1 MPLSSRTPPT
11 SSGAGAT
18 VLSKPATVFFRDTP
32 LQQWEDVGSPRT
44 EDAEAEYNRRII
56 SNLQRARDVPVLQKL
71 HLDRP
76 TDKTQTTLEEKLLQ
90 GERIVKRLGSSVKE
104 ASVDMVM
111 QTLAM
116 TKVGFKGL
124 ATGITKDEVKSF
136 ASGALSEMADRMHY
150 YSWKGTQDFQG
161 TGPTRIMSQISSGL
175 RGKVEPEPT
184 LGGLLGGKRRE
195 EAFKMA
201 AASAE
206 EKLKVWSDAVDGPN
220 KGLVTSVAKGLGSTA
235 PSFVV
240 GLGAMSLGK
249 NLLSVT
255 PNIARWLGGS
265 FYAYLEATSQAGG
278 VHREAK

>member
-32 LQQWEDVGSPRT
+32 LQQGEDVGSPRA

-56 SNLQRARDVPVLQKL
+56 SNLQRARDVPALQKR

-111 QTLAM
+111 QPLAM
-116 TKVGFKGL
+116 TKVGLKGL
-124 ATGITKDEVKSF
+124 ATGISKNEVKSF

-150 YSWKGTQDFQG
+150 YSWKGTQDFQRA
-161 TGPTRIMSQISSGL
+161 GPMRLSSQISAAL
-175 RGKVEPEPT
+175 RGKTEPDPSV
-184 LGGLLGGKRRE
+184 GSLLGGKQRE
-195 EAFKMA
+195 EALKMA
-201 AASAE
+201 ATSAE
-206 EKLKVWSDAVDGPN
+206 KKLRMWEEMVAPEDR
-220 KGLVTSVAKGLGSTA
+220 GL
-235 PSFVV
+235 
-240 GLGAMSLGK
+240 
-249 NLLSVT
+249 
-255 PNIARWLGGS
+255 
-265 FYAYLEATSQAGG
+265 
-278 VHREAK
+278 